1 VIRGENMFGRK
12 DKIKKEPFDI
22 ASNIFVTF
30 FAVLSLFPLYWLF
43 TSSLKNSSDVVKMPP
58 DWFPKTITLSNY
70 VEVFN
75 SQPALRWTYNSLV
88 VSLVSTVALIVVSC
102 LAAYAF
108 SKLKFKGRNF
118 LFIIFISSLMVPKE
132 VVIVPLF
139 RIIQDL
145 GMVNTLNGMIW
156 PNVATA
162 FGVFLLK
169 GFFDSIPDSLRESAK
184 MDGASELTVL
194 YRIMLPIVKPG
205 IGALFILNFVQ
216 VWNDYLWQLVVGQQN
231 EVKTLMVGVA
241 TLMQDLNPNFAYK
254 MAGATVAAIPMLI
267 IFLLFQNYFTRGLSM
282 GAVKE

>member
-1 VIRGENMFGRK
+1 MSRRK
-12 DKIKKEPFDI
+12 SKPKREKFDI
-22 ASNIFVTF
+22 VSNVFVTF

-43 TSSLKNSSDVVKMPP
+43 TSSFKKSADVIKMPP
-58 DWFPKTITLSNY
+58 DWFPKSITFSNY
-70 VEVFN
+70 IDVFN
-75 SQPALRWTYNSLV
+75 SQPALKWAYNSIV
-88 VSLVSTVALIVVSC
+88 VSLVSTIALIIVSC

-108 SKLKFKGRNF
+108 SKLNFKGKNI
-118 LFIIFISSLMVPKE
+118 LFIIFISSLMIPKE
-132 VVIVPLF
+132 VMIVPLF
-139 RIIQDL
+139 RIIQSF
-145 GMVNTLNGMIW
+145 GMVNSLHGMIW

-169 GFFDSIPDSLRESAK
+169 GFFDSIPDSLRESAR

-194 YRIMLPIVKPG
+194 YKIMLPIVKPG

-216 VWNDYLWQLVVGQQN
+216 VWNDYLWQLVVGQEN
-231 EVKTLMVGVA
+231 NVKTLMVGIA

-267 IFLLFQNYFTRGLSM
+267 IFILFQSYFTRGLSM

>member
-1 VIRGENMFGRK
+1 MFGRK

-70 VEVFN
+70 IEVFN

-108 SKLKFKGRNF
+108 SKLKFKGKNV

-184 MDGASELTVL
+184 MDGASELKVL
-194 YRIMLPIVKPG
+194 YQIMLPIVKPG

-267 IFLLFQNYFTRGLSM
+267 IFVLFQNYFTRGLSM

>member
-1 VIRGENMFGRK
+1 MFGRK
-12 DKIKKEPFDI
+12 DRIKKEPFDI
-22 ASNIFVTF
+22 LSNIFVTF

-58 DWFPKTITLSNY
+58 DWFPKTMTLSNY
-70 VEVFN
+70 IDVFN

-108 SKLKFKGRNF
+108 SKLKFKGKNF
-118 LFIIFISSLMVPKE
+118 LFILFISSLMVPKE

-139 RIIQDL
+139 RVIQDL
-145 GMVNTLNGMIW
+145 GMVNSLNGMIW

-169 GFFDSIPDSLRESAK
+169 GFFDGIPDSLRESAK
-184 MDGASELTVL
+184 IDGASEIKIL
-194 YRIMLPIVKPG
+194 YQIMLPIVKPG

-231 EVKTLMVGVA
+231 EVKTLMVGIA

-267 IFLLFQNYFTRGLSM
+267 IFLLFQSYFTRGLSV